1 MTEEEKEILVK
12 TWIEAQ
18 QADEKIEEYKS
29 KFWAI
34 ETLID
39 LPYDNPETTWD
50 LILEIH
56 ERDDSKKIES
66 ILAAGPL
73 EDLMTEH
80 GPEFINRVELKAR
93 REPKFRRLLGGVWLS
108 SRDTLIQKR
117 FYAAANIKP
126 PFTS

>member
-18 QADEKIEEYKS
+18 QADEKSEEYRS

-39 LPYDNPETTWD
+39 LPYDDPETTWG

-56 ERDDSKKIES
+56 ERDDSNEIES
-66 ILAAGPL
+66 ILAADPL

-80 GPEFINRVELKAR
+80 GPEFIDRVELKAHS
-93 REPKFRRLLGGVWLS
+93 EPKFRRLLGGVWLS
-108 SRDTLIQKR
+108 M
-117 FYAAANIKP
+117 
-126 PFTS
+126 